1 MKLYIYDHCPYCLK
15 ARMIFGLKNIPV
27 ELHVLLNDDAETPT
41 RMVGQK
47 QVPILQKDDS
57 RYMPESMDI
66 VHYVDKLD
74 GKPLLTGK
82 RSPAIE
88 EWLRKVNGYANK
100 LLLPRF
106 AKSAFDEFS
115 TPAARKYFVD
125 KKEASAGNFADLLAH
140 SDGLIKNIS
149 DDLRALDKLIVKP
162 NAVNG
167 ELSEDDI
174 QLFPLLRNLTLVAGI
189 NLLAALLITA
199 IIWRNRHKSICY
211 HQWRFNPDPPR
222 QPVFAGCRRFQ
233 FFLLASLSLVTHAAL
248 CQDIDADFM
257 SRTTMNKFLFAAA
270 LIVSGLLVGC
280 NQLTQYTITEQ
291 EINQSLAK
299 HNNFSKDIGLPGVAD
314 AHIVLTNLTSQI
326 GREEPNKVTLTGDAN
341 LDMNSLFGSQK
352 ATMKLKLKALPVF
365 DKEKGAIFLKEMEV
379 VDATVQP
386 EKMQTVMQ
394 TLLPYLN
401 QALRNYF
408 NQQPAYVLREDGSQG
423 EAMAKKLAKGIEV
436 KPGEIV
442 IPFTD

>member
-47 QVPILQKDDS
+47 LVPILQKDDS

-115 TPAARKYFVD
+115 TPSARKYFVD

-149 DDLRALDKLIVKP
+149 DDLRALDKLIAKP

-189 NLLAALLITA
+189 N
-199 IIWRNRHKSICY
+199 W
-211 HQWRFNPDPPR
+211 P
-222 QPVFAGCRRFQ
+222 
-233 FFLLASLSLVTHAAL
+233 
-248 CQDIDADFM
+248 
-257 SRTTMNKFLFAAA
+257 SR
-270 LIVSGLLVGC
+270 
-280 NQLTQYTITEQ
+280 
-291 EINQSLAK
+291 
-299 HNNFSKDIGLPGVAD
+299 VAD
-314 AHIVLTNLTSQI
+314 YRDN
-326 GREEPNKVTLTGDAN
+326 
-341 LDMNSLFGSQK
+341 
-352 ATMKLKLKALPVF
+352 
-365 DKEKGAIFLKEMEV
+365 
-379 VDATVQP
+379 
-386 EKMQTVMQ
+386 
-394 TLLPYLN
+394 
-401 QALRNYF
+401 
-408 NQQPAYVLREDGSQG
+408 
-423 EAMAKKLAKGIEV
+423 MAKQTQINLLSSMAI
-436 KPGEIV
+436 
-442 IPFTD
+442 

>member
-47 QVPILQKDDS
+47 QVPILQNDDS

-189 NLLAALLITA
+189 N
-199 IIWRNRHKSICY
+199 W
-211 HQWRFNPDPPR
+211 P
-222 QPVFAGCRRFQ
+222 
-233 FFLLASLSLVTHAAL
+233 
-248 CQDIDADFM
+248 
-257 SRTTMNKFLFAAA
+257 SR
-270 LIVSGLLVGC
+270 
-280 NQLTQYTITEQ
+280 
-291 EINQSLAK
+291 
-299 HNNFSKDIGLPGVAD
+299 VAD
-314 AHIVLTNLTSQI
+314 YRDN
-326 GREEPNKVTLTGDAN
+326 
-341 LDMNSLFGSQK
+341 
-352 ATMKLKLKALPVF
+352 
-365 DKEKGAIFLKEMEV
+365 
-379 VDATVQP
+379 
-386 EKMQTVMQ
+386 
-394 TLLPYLN
+394 
-401 QALRNYF
+401 
-408 NQQPAYVLREDGSQG
+408 
-423 EAMAKKLAKGIEV
+423 MAKQTQINLLSSMAI
-436 KPGEIV
+436 
-442 IPFTD
+442 

>member
-57 RYMPESMDI
+57 RCMPESMDI

-189 NLLAALLITA
+189 N
-199 IIWRNRHKSICY
+199 W
-211 HQWRFNPDPPR
+211 P
-222 QPVFAGCRRFQ
+222 
-233 FFLLASLSLVTHAAL
+233 
-248 CQDIDADFM
+248 
-257 SRTTMNKFLFAAA
+257 SR
-270 LIVSGLLVGC
+270 
-280 NQLTQYTITEQ
+280 
-291 EINQSLAK
+291 
-299 HNNFSKDIGLPGVAD
+299 VAD
-314 AHIVLTNLTSQI
+314 YRDN
-326 GREEPNKVTLTGDAN
+326 
-341 LDMNSLFGSQK
+341 
-352 ATMKLKLKALPVF
+352 
-365 DKEKGAIFLKEMEV
+365 
-379 VDATVQP
+379 
-386 EKMQTVMQ
+386 
-394 TLLPYLN
+394 
-401 QALRNYF
+401 
-408 NQQPAYVLREDGSQG
+408 
-423 EAMAKKLAKGIEV
+423 MAKQTQINLLSSMAI
-436 KPGEIV
+436 
-442 IPFTD
+442 

>member
-149 DDLRALDKLIVKP
+149 DDLRALDKLIFKP

-189 NLLAALLITA
+189 N
-199 IIWRNRHKSICY
+199 
-211 HQWRFNPDPPR
+211 
-222 QPVFAGCRRFQ
+222 
-233 FFLLASLSLVTHAAL
+233 
-248 CQDIDADFM
+248 
-257 SRTTMNKFLFAAA
+257 
-270 LIVSGLLVGC
+270 
-280 NQLTQYTITEQ
+280 
-291 EINQSLAK
+291 
-299 HNNFSKDIGLPGVAD
+299 
-314 AHIVLTNLTSQI
+314 
-326 GREEPNKVTLTGDAN
+326 
-341 LDMNSLFGSQK
+341 
-352 ATMKLKLKALPVF
+352 
-365 DKEKGAIFLKEMEV
+365 
-379 VDATVQP
+379 
-386 EKMQTVMQ
+386 
-394 TLLPYLN
+394 
-401 QALRNYF
+401 
-408 NQQPAYVLREDGSQG
+408 
-423 EAMAKKLAKGIEV
+423 
-436 KPGEIV
+436 
-442 IPFTD
+442 

>member
-47 QVPILQKDDS
+47 QVPILQKDDN

-189 NLLAALLITA
+189 N
-199 IIWRNRHKSICY
+199 W
-211 HQWRFNPDPPR
+211 P
-222 QPVFAGCRRFQ
+222 
-233 FFLLASLSLVTHAAL
+233 
-248 CQDIDADFM
+248 
-257 SRTTMNKFLFAAA
+257 SR
-270 LIVSGLLVGC
+270 
-280 NQLTQYTITEQ
+280 
-291 EINQSLAK
+291 
-299 HNNFSKDIGLPGVAD
+299 VAD
-314 AHIVLTNLTSQI
+314 YRDN
-326 GREEPNKVTLTGDAN
+326 
-341 LDMNSLFGSQK
+341 
-352 ATMKLKLKALPVF
+352 
-365 DKEKGAIFLKEMEV
+365 
-379 VDATVQP
+379 
-386 EKMQTVMQ
+386 
-394 TLLPYLN
+394 
-401 QALRNYF
+401 
-408 NQQPAYVLREDGSQG
+408 
-423 EAMAKKLAKGIEV
+423 MAKQTQINLLSSMAISS
-436 KPGEIV
+436 
-442 IPFTD
+442 

>member
-1 MKLYIYDHCPYCLK
+1 MEESRQLYIYDHCPYCLK

-189 NLLAALLITA
+189 N
-199 IIWRNRHKSICY
+199 W
-211 HQWRFNPDPPR
+211 P
-222 QPVFAGCRRFQ
+222 
-233 FFLLASLSLVTHAAL
+233 
-248 CQDIDADFM
+248 
-257 SRTTMNKFLFAAA
+257 SR
-270 LIVSGLLVGC
+270 
-280 NQLTQYTITEQ
+280 
-291 EINQSLAK
+291 
-299 HNNFSKDIGLPGVAD
+299 VAD
-314 AHIVLTNLTSQI
+314 YRDN
-326 GREEPNKVTLTGDAN
+326 
-341 LDMNSLFGSQK
+341 
-352 ATMKLKLKALPVF
+352 
-365 DKEKGAIFLKEMEV
+365 
-379 VDATVQP
+379 
-386 EKMQTVMQ
+386 
-394 TLLPYLN
+394 
-401 QALRNYF
+401 
-408 NQQPAYVLREDGSQG
+408 
-423 EAMAKKLAKGIEV
+423 MAKQTQINLLSSMAI
-436 KPGEIV
+436 
-442 IPFTD
+442 

>member
-57 RYMPESMDI
+57 RYMQESMDI

-189 NLLAALLITA
+189 N
-199 IIWRNRHKSICY
+199 W
-211 HQWRFNPDPPR
+211 P
-222 QPVFAGCRRFQ
+222 
-233 FFLLASLSLVTHAAL
+233 
-248 CQDIDADFM
+248 
-257 SRTTMNKFLFAAA
+257 SR
-270 LIVSGLLVGC
+270 
-280 NQLTQYTITEQ
+280 
-291 EINQSLAK
+291 
-299 HNNFSKDIGLPGVAD
+299 VAD
-314 AHIVLTNLTSQI
+314 YRDN
-326 GREEPNKVTLTGDAN
+326 
-341 LDMNSLFGSQK
+341 
-352 ATMKLKLKALPVF
+352 
-365 DKEKGAIFLKEMEV
+365 
-379 VDATVQP
+379 
-386 EKMQTVMQ
+386 
-394 TLLPYLN
+394 
-401 QALRNYF
+401 
-408 NQQPAYVLREDGSQG
+408 
-423 EAMAKKLAKGIEV
+423 MAKQTQINLLSSMAI
-436 KPGEIV
+436 
-442 IPFTD
+442 

>member
-1 MKLYIYDHCPYCLK
+1 MTAKWRSHVKLYIYDHCPYCLK

-189 NLLAALLITA
+189 N
-199 IIWRNRHKSICY
+199 W
-211 HQWRFNPDPPR
+211 P
-222 QPVFAGCRRFQ
+222 
-233 FFLLASLSLVTHAAL
+233 
-248 CQDIDADFM
+248 
-257 SRTTMNKFLFAAA
+257 SR
-270 LIVSGLLVGC
+270 
-280 NQLTQYTITEQ
+280 
-291 EINQSLAK
+291 
-299 HNNFSKDIGLPGVAD
+299 VAD
-314 AHIVLTNLTSQI
+314 YRDN
-326 GREEPNKVTLTGDAN
+326 
-341 LDMNSLFGSQK
+341 
-352 ATMKLKLKALPVF
+352 
-365 DKEKGAIFLKEMEV
+365 
-379 VDATVQP
+379 
-386 EKMQTVMQ
+386 
-394 TLLPYLN
+394 
-401 QALRNYF
+401 
-408 NQQPAYVLREDGSQG
+408 
-423 EAMAKKLAKGIEV
+423 MAKQTQINLLSSMAI
-436 KPGEIV
+436 
-442 IPFTD
+442 

>member
-149 DDLRALDKLIVKP
+149 DDLRALDKLIFKP

-189 NLLAALLITA
+189 N
-199 IIWRNRHKSICY
+199 W
-211 HQWRFNPDPPR
+211 P
-222 QPVFAGCRRFQ
+222 
-233 FFLLASLSLVTHAAL
+233 
-248 CQDIDADFM
+248 
-257 SRTTMNKFLFAAA
+257 SR
-270 LIVSGLLVGC
+270 
-280 NQLTQYTITEQ
+280 
-291 EINQSLAK
+291 
-299 HNNFSKDIGLPGVAD
+299 VAD
-314 AHIVLTNLTSQI
+314 YRETDTNQFVIINGDLILTRR
-326 GREEPNKVTLTGDAN
+326 G
-341 LDMNSLFGSQK
+341 SLYSRV
-352 ATMKLKLKALPVF
+352 AAVF
-365 DKEKGAIFLKEMEV
+365 SFFCWRV
-379 VDATVQP
+379 
-386 EKMQTVMQ
+386 
-394 TLLPYLN
+394 Y
-401 QALRNYF
+401 RW
-408 NQQPAYVLREDGSQG
+408 
-423 EAMAKKLAKGIEV
+423 
-436 KPGEIV
+436 
-442 IPFTD
+442 

>member
-189 NLLAALLITA
+189 NWPVTTG
-199 IIWRNRHKSICY
+199 CY
-211 HQWRFNPDPPR
+211 
-222 QPVFAGCRRFQ
+222 
-233 FFLLASLSLVTHAAL
+233 
-248 CQDIDADFM
+248 
-257 SRTTMNKFLFAAA
+257 
-270 LIVSGLLVGC
+270 
-280 NQLTQYTITEQ
+280 
-291 EINQSLAK
+291 QSVRK
-299 HNNFSKDIGLPGVAD
+299 
-314 AHIVLTNLTSQI
+314 
-326 GREEPNKVTLTGDAN
+326 
-341 LDMNSLFGSQK
+341 
-352 ATMKLKLKALPVF
+352 
-365 DKEKGAIFLKEMEV
+365 
-379 VDATVQP
+379 
-386 EKMQTVMQ
+386 
-394 TLLPYLN
+394 
-401 QALRNYF
+401 
-408 NQQPAYVLREDGSQG
+408 
-423 EAMAKKLAKGIEV
+423 
-436 KPGEIV
+436 
-442 IPFTD
+442 